1 MFNEK
6 VINQLVEDAKEV
18 WPLNWP
24 DVENYFN
31 KSCFSISVDIIMRHL
46 GLFQKKGDFETFD
59 SIKQK
64 INIFKDAEYVFCKM
78 LEVLCEE
85 KIIEKKDSGFIC
97 LITDPDIE
105 APAEYLVSVTR
116 KIPDEGAPFQWLA
129 RAYGGLVHFIKGK
142 IYGEEVMFPFND
154 FSLVEDVYYT
164 SKVYNFWSILTGK
177 AVKRIIDEKYNKK
190 ITVMEVGAGT
200 GNGTY
205 NVFKN
210 TENIEKKFEKYIFTD
225 ISKALIKKAGKS
237 ERFNKYDF
245 IEYKP
250 YDLTKELKEQD
261 FEEEFADI
269 VLAVNVLHATK
280 NLTQSCKAL
289 HKLVKKDGYVILGE
303 IAPPLDGLYRY
314 MELTF
319 GLLASYYNYDDKEL
333 RPNSPIIRSDKW
345 IELFQKAGFS
355 EVIAI
360 PGNKLQNCDR
370 GGIIIAKK

>member
-1 MFNEK
+1 MFSDK
-6 VINQLVEDAKEV
+6 ILNQLIDDAKEV
-18 WPLNWP
+18 WPKNWP
-24 DVENYFN
+24 EIEYAFN
-31 KSCFSISVDIIMRHL
+31 RSCFSVSTDVIMKHF

-64 INIFKDAEYVFCKM
+64 INIFKDAEYVFLKM
-78 LEVLCEE
+78 VEILCEE
-85 KIIEKKDSGFIC
+85 KVLEKKDNGFVS

-105 APAEYLVSVTR
+105 SPAEFLVSITR
-116 KIPDEGAPFQWLA
+116 KMPAEGAPFQWLS

-164 SKVYNFWSILTGK
+164 SKVYNFWSILAGK
-177 AVKRIIDEKYNKK
+177 AVKRIIEDKYKKK

-200 GNGTY
+200 GNGTF
-205 NVFKN
+205 NVFEN
-210 TENIEKKFEKYIFTD
+210 TEDVENKFEKYVFTD
-225 ISKALIKKAGKS
+225 ISKALIKKASKS
-237 ERFNKYDF
+237 ERFMKYGF

-250 YDLTKELKEQD
+250 YDLTKELKEQE

-280 NLTQSCKAL
+280 DLMQGCKAIY
-289 HKLVKKDGYVILGE
+289 KLIKKDGYVILGE
-303 IAPPLDGLYRY
+303 IAPPPDGLYRY

-319 GLLASYYNYDDKEL
+319 GLLASYYNYDDKSL
-333 RPNSPIIRSDKW
+333 RPDCPIIRPDKW
-345 IELFQKAGFS
+345 IELFKKAGFS

-360 PGNKLQNCDR
+360 PGNKLQDCDR
-370 GGIIIAKK
+370 GGVIIAKK